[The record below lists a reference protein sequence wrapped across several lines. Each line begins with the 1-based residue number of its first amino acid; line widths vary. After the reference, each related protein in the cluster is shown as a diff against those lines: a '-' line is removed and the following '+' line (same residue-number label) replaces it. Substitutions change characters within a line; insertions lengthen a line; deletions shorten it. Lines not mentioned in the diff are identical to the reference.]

1 MNNNDK
7 NINDELLLLKEKVKQ
22 LDKLKKIEQEES
34 ELNDKLKKQI
44 EELNAKLNNLEKNE
58 NKKDDEIKLL
68 KKENEELKQNMIKN
82 KDDLK
87 KLEIERNKYVNIEE
101 KNNLEKDPLEFYDTI
116 ININSIQNIKKD
128 GWEIFMNEEGKKIA
142 ESKEK
147 EERLVIGV
155 MGNRNKGKSFMLQ
168 ALSGI
173 VLQTGTTV
181 STIGLSIK
189 YLENK
194 YVLLDCAGSESP
206 LLGENA
212 NMLEISRDKLFTEAF
227 LESYILRK
235 CNVLLLVIGIL
246 SFSEQKLI
254 NKISQDL
261 EKLKEKEKKN
271 LIIIHNLQTY
281 ETVSQVEKY
290 INDILLKS
298 ASFNI
303 IRDESN
309 FGDNS
314 DISEYF
320 YDKENHSIKHFIYA
334 KENSQAG
341 EKYNKH
347 TINSIK
353 SLYRIS
359 TNKYKYDYKET
370 IIDHFKYMSEKMFDL
385 SGKSELELVETN
397 ENEKEEISNI
407 EKKDE
412 INENKKN
419 EDEFKKVSEDSLIDK
434 KNIKFSSKLI
444 FKGEEKLVLQK
455 MVIDELGISSFIKN
469 DFTPDY

>member
-1 MNNNDK
+1 
-7 NINDELLLLKEKVKQ
+7 
-22 LDKLKKIEQEES
+22 
-34 ELNDKLKKQI
+34 
-44 EELNAKLNNLEKNE
+44 
-58 NKKDDEIKLL
+58 
-68 KKENEELKQNMIKN
+68 
-82 KDDLK
+82 
-87 KLEIERNKYVNIEE
+87 
-101 KNNLEKDPLEFYDTI
+101 
-116 ININSIQNIKKD
+116 
-128 GWEIFMNEEGKKIA
+128 MNEEGKKVA

-168 ALSGI
+168 VLSGV

-212 NMLEISRDKLFTEAF
+212 NMLEISWDKLFTEAF

-246 SFSEQKLI
+246 SFSEKKLI

-281 ETVSQVEKY
+281 ETVPQVEKY
-290 INDILLKS
+290 IKDILLKS

-370 IIDHFKYMSEKMFDL
+370 IIDHFKYMSEKMFDI
-385 SGKSELELVETN
+385 SGKSELELVEIN
-397 ENEKEEISNI
+397 ENEKEEISST
-407 EKKDE
+407 EKKEE
-412 INENKKN
+412 INEKKTN
-419 EDEFKKVSEDSLIDK
+419 EGEFKKVSEDTLIDK

-444 FKGEEKLVLQK
+444 FKGEEKLILQK

-469 DFTPDY
+469 DFSPDYEMYYNDKELIINIECPEGMTLSAKRKKNKNKRTDYPFCIEIIGEKTEEKKKENFNYIKSKQFGKYYALIPFTDNDYVIEKGSEEEPKNGWKTFKFPLSKIEDEDD

>member
-1 MNNNDK
+1 
-7 NINDELLLLKEKVKQ
+7 
-22 LDKLKKIEQEES
+22 
-34 ELNDKLKKQI
+34 
-44 EELNAKLNNLEKNE
+44 
-58 NKKDDEIKLL
+58 
-68 KKENEELKQNMIKN
+68 
-82 KDDLK
+82 
-87 KLEIERNKYVNIEE
+87 
-101 KNNLEKDPLEFYDTI
+101 
-116 ININSIQNIKKD
+116 
-128 GWEIFMNEEGKKIA
+128 
-142 ESKEK
+142 
-147 EERLVIGV
+147 
-155 MGNRNKGKSFMLQ
+155 
-168 ALSGI
+168 
-173 VLQTGTTV
+173 
-181 STIGLSIK
+181 
-189 YLENK
+189 
-194 YVLLDCAGSESP
+194 
-206 LLGENA
+206 
-212 NMLEISRDKLFTEAF
+212 MLEISWDKLFTEAF

-281 ETVSQVEKY
+281 ETVPQVEKY
-290 INDILLKS
+290 IKDILLKS

-370 IIDHFKYMSEKMFDL
+370 IIDHFKYMSEKMFDI
-385 SGKSELELVETN
+385 SGKSELELVEIN
-397 ENEKEEISNI
+397 ENEKEEISST
-407 EKKDE
+407 EKKEE
-412 INENKKN
+412 INEKKTN
-419 EDEFKKVSEDSLIDK
+419 EGEFKKVSEDTLIDK

-444 FKGEEKLVLQK
+444 FKGEEKLILQK

-469 DFTPDY
+469 DFSPDYEMYYDDKELIINIECPEGMTLSAKRKKNKNKRTDYPFCIEIIGEKTEEKKKENFNYIKSKQFGKYYALIPFTDNDYVIEKGTEEEPKNGWKTFKFPLSKIEDEDD